1 MTQTISLSKDA
12 LFQEVNGE
20 LVILDLASE
29 KYFGLNEVG
38 TRIWLLLESGKS
50 VAEAQEIL
58 LDEFDVDPRQ
68 LQSDVDDLLARLND
82 AGLIYFNN
90 S

>member
-58 LDEFDVDPRQ
+58 LDEFDVEPRQ

>member
-1 MTQTISLSKDA
+1 MSQSVSLSKDA

-20 LVILDLASE
+20 MVILDLATE

-50 VAEAQEIL
+50 LAEAEEIL
-58 LDEFDVDPRQ
+58 LDEFEVDPQELHADFNQ
-68 LQSDVDDLLARLND
+68 LLQQLIAEGLVSFND
-82 AGLIYFNN
+82 